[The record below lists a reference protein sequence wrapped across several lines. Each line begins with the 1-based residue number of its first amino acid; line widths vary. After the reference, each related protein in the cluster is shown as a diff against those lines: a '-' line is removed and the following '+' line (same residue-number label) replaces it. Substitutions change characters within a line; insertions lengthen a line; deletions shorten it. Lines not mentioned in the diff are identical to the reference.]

1 MKDLKI
7 DKAFLGKLLLM
18 LFAIFACGGM
28 AMALDL
34 GESGSDTDPS
44 GR

>member
-18 LFAIFACGGM
+18 LFAILQVAVW
-28 AMALDL
+28 LWH
-34 GESGSDTDPS
+34 
-44 GR
+44 